1 MNQPPLKANYLLETV
16 VFISGAVL
24 MIYELVGSRV
34 LGPYLGTSIYVWT
47 SLIGVILCSLSLG
60 YWAGGRLADKRTDLK
75 ILALVIFS
83 ASVFIFL
90 TVVFRSMAPLYFIS
104 LNLPLEL
111 SSLFIS
117 IILFS
122 PASFLLGIIS
132 PYCVKI
138 KIEQLATSGAA
149 VGKLYAISTLGSIG
163 GTFLAGFF
171 LIPFFGTVKI
181 LYALSLVL
189 FLLSLLLSLKSF
201 FKSRLWFLFLLILF
215 LAGDAWFDLLRQN
228 YFIDLDSQYNRLW
241 LYRGKDLATD
251 RPTLNLA
258 TDPYGTQSAMFT
270 DKDDDLVLAY
280 TKFYRLLKHFKPE
293 AAKVLMFGG
302 CAYSYPKDFLEK
314 FPNSEISVVEIDPKM
329 TELARKYFNLPAS
342 EKLKIHHEDGRVFL
356 NKTNQRFDAI
366 LGDAFNSFSSIP
378 YQLTT
383 LEAVKKKYEILN
395 DNGLV
400 ILNIISS
407 LRGSSGK
414 FLRAEYATY
423 KKVFPQVFLLPVND
437 ATNPDLRQ
445 NFMLLAFKSE
455 SELVWQS
462 PDQELNSYLRHLYSG
477 EVAGDPPVLTDDY
490 APVEYY
496 YRSAL

>member
-1 MNQPPLKANYLLETV
+1 
-16 VFISGAVL
+16 
-24 MIYELVGSRV
+24 
-34 LGPYLGTSIYVWT
+34 
-47 SLIGVILCSLSLG
+47 
-60 YWAGGRLADKRTDLK
+60 
-75 ILALVIFS
+75 
-83 ASVFIFL
+83 
-90 TVVFRSMAPLYFIS
+90 
-104 LNLPLEL
+104 
-111 SSLFIS
+111 
-117 IILFS
+117 
-122 PASFLLGIIS
+122 
-132 PYCVKI
+132 
-138 KIEQLATSGAA
+138 
-149 VGKLYAISTLGSIG
+149 
-163 GTFLAGFF
+163 
-171 LIPFFGTVKI
+171 
-181 LYALSLVL
+181 
-189 FLLSLLLSLKSF
+189 
-201 FKSRLWFLFLLILF
+201 
-215 LAGDAWFDLLRQN
+215 
-228 YFIDLDSQYNRLW
+228 
-241 LYRGKDLATD
+241 
-251 RPTLNLA
+251 
-258 TDPYGTQSAMFT
+258 MFT

-302 CAYSYPKDFLEK
+302 CAYYYPKDFLKK

-423 KKVFPQVFLLPVND
+423 KKVFPQVFLLPVNQ
-437 ATNPDLRQ
+437 ANPEARQ
-445 NFMLLAFKSE
+445 NVMLLAFKSNNN
-455 SELVWQS
+455 LVWHS
-462 PDQELNSYLRHLYSG
+462 ANQELNSYLSHLWPG
-477 EVAGDPPVLTDDY
+477 EVADDTPALTDDY